1 MDSPNEPISIQDITF
16 DVSKEQAISL
26 TKNNKIEFE
35 GTISSVLSIL
45 TSLQVSL
52 DKANVVK

>member
-1 MDSPNEPISIQDITF
+1 MDSPNEPISVQDITF
-16 DVSKEQAISL
+16 EVSKEQAISL
-26 TKNNKIEFE
+26 TKDNKIEFE